1 MIKEIKSKTDFHF
14 KMLPIF
20 SFSVPAID
28 CIALFQDNTEK
39 KLPIISKA
47 VPDPIHLITIFDE
60 QISQLF
66 FSKMKRLQGQ
76 KSPTIQSF
84 FNMAPPQKGLK
95 S

>member
-66 FSKMKRLQGQ
+66 FSKMKRLQTLDKNLQ
-76 KSPTIQSF
+76 QYSHFLTWLLPK
-84 FNMAPPQKGLK
+84 KV
-95 S
+95 

>member
-47 VPDPIHLITIFDE
+47 VPDPIHPITIFDE

-66 FSKMKRLQGQ
+66 FSKMKRLQTLDKNLQ
-76 KSPTIQSF
+76 QYSHFLTWLLPK
-84 FNMAPPQKGLK
+84 KV
-95 S
+95 